1 MDYIF
6 FCRITFFLVSF
17 ASYFIENEKIINSK
31 EIIIED
37 LRKKLLIIEKYQK
50 SKRIKFIKFFNQ
62 SFQN

>member
-17 ASYFIENEKIINSK
+17 TSYFIENEKIINSK

>member
-6 FCRITFFLVSF
+6 FCRITFFLVSCT
-17 ASYFIENEKIINSK
+17 SYFIENEKIINSK

>member
-6 FCRITFFLVSF
+6 FCRITFFLFSF
-17 ASYFIENEKIINSK
+17 TSYFIENEKIINSK

-50 SKRIKFIKFFNQ
+50 SKRIRFIKFFN
-62 SFQN
+62 